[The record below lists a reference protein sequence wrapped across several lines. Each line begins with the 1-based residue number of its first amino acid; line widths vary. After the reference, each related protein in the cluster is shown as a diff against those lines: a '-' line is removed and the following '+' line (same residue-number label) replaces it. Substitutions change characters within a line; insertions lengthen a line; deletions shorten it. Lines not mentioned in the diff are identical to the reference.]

1 MDEMKTPT
9 LDRVNALR
17 EKLDIC
23 GEFLGFI
30 LEKFD
35 VFNPELKREEPFY
48 IGSGDYINKKKVLA
62 EFFNIDLNEVEEERE
77 LLIEMV
83 LEKIRKF
90 WIKKKAVNRMIKMR
104 DKQRGR

>member
-23 GEFLGFI
+23 GEFLDFI

-48 IGSGDYINKKKVLA
+48 IGSCLA
-62 EFFNIDLNEVEEERE
+62 SKFAYFFTIGT
-77 LLIEMV
+77 
-83 LEKIRKF
+83 
-90 WIKKKAVNRMIKMR
+90 WI
-104 DKQRGR
+104 

>member
-1 MDEMKTPT
+1 MDEIKTPT

-23 GEFLGFI
+23 GEFLDFI

-48 IGSGDYINKKKVLA
+48 IGSGDYINKEKVLA
-62 EFFNIDLNEVEEERE
+62 EFFNIDLDEVEEERE

-83 LEKIRKF
+83 L
-90 WIKKKAVNRMIKMR
+90 KKNKEIL
-104 DKQRGR
+104 DKEESCQQND

>member
-23 GEFLGFI
+23 GEFLDFI

-48 IGSGDYINKKKVLA
+48 IRK
-62 EFFNIDLNEVEEERE
+62 
-77 LLIEMV
+77 LLP
-83 LEKIRKF
+83 KIS
-90 WIKKKAVNRMIKMR
+90 
-104 DKQRGR
+104 

>member
-1 MDEMKTPT
+1 MKTPT

-23 GEFLGFI
+23 GEFLDFI

-48 IGSGDYINKKKVLA
+48 IGSGDYINKENNNRTVNLSDDFIKEQIRFMAHISNVPVEKVKL
-62 EFFNIDLNEVEEERE
+62 ISKEEYEANTE
-77 LLIEMV
+77 C
-83 LEKIRKF
+83 
-90 WIKKKAVNRMIKMR
+90 
-104 DKQRGR
+104 D